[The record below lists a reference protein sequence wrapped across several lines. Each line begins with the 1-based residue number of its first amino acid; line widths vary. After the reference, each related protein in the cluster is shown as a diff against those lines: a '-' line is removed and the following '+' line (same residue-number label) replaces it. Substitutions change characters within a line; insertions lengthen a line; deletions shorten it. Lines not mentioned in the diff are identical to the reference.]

1 MAAVPGAIN
10 LSILV
15 WTMLGA
21 LHEIHWPNALGQF
34 SVSENHFS
42 LVRSTSERSQQG
54 ATPPKYVDKTENSEV
69 WNTSTTVR
77 GPKSRLFWTCLG
89 DHHVLSSFWRDLG
102 GQMSWV
108 SLQKPSIWNNS
119 NRAGYHF
126 PEWLPSP
133 VIRVG
138 VLRPWP
144 LHSLGFDAWGQPYQG
159 SVGPVSHRMQWGLLL
174 RWISTSE
181 TGQKRQNRGLAGDF
195 GVLRLTGRWAR
206 RSLEAFWSLQ
216 GDQVNSKFPLRVWAR
231 LDPASR
237 NPHTTRMGQI
247 WTISDF
253 EVAIFRSQGPDQPLL
268 FPKDRQNQVSQRTIS
283 ATKPRFRAS
292 QRGLKDR
299 IPRLG
304 VFWRLSK
311 PFRSWGVTVRTVF
324 AGLGGIFQKSTANL
338 DIRQGIPTV
347 GEGNY
352 AIWPLPDDRF
362 RPISTAR
369 GQFRVIFGL
378 RRAQKS
384 PHQVR
389 WPQKSRCPPTQSGSL
404 RLLGKFGSPPGS
416 RSSKYDADRPAS
428 HEESA
433 QIFGQISAS
442 RRVRGVC
449 L

>member
-1 MAAVPGAIN
+1 MDDVRGTPWNPLAKCARSVFCLGR
-10 LSILV
+10 SI
-15 WTMLGA
+15 
-21 LHEIHWPNALGQF
+21 
-34 SVSENHFS
+34 S
-42 LVRSTSERSQQG
+42 LARSTPERSQQG

-69 WNTSTTVR
+69 WSTSTTVR

-102 GQMSWV
+102 GQMSWF

-144 LHSLGFDAWGQPYQG
+144 LHSLGFDAWGQPDQG

-206 RSLEAFWSLQ
+206 RPLEAFWSLQ

-347 GEGNY
+347 GER
-352 AIWPLPDDRF
+352 AIMRFGHSQTTDFDRF
-362 RPISTAR
+362 RPPEVN
-369 GQFRVIFGL
+369 F
-378 RRAQKS
+378 
-384 PHQVR
+384 
-389 WPQKSRCPPTQSGSL
+389 
-404 RLLGKFGSPPGS
+404 
-416 RSSKYDADRPAS
+416 
-428 HEESA
+428 ES
-433 QIFGQISAS
+433 FSAS
-442 RRVRGVC
+442 GGLKNRRTRSDDPKNLVVHPPKVGHFDFWGNSDRRQGLDPQNTMLINLLLTKNLPKFLVRFQHRAAWGGFAYRKSYLIVPF
-449 L
+449 LVL